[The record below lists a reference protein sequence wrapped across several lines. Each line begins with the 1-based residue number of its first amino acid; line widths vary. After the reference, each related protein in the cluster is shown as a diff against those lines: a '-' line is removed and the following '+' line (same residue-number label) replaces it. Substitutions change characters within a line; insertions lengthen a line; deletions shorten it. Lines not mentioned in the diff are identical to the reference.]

1 MVPPVEPL
9 LDRLGARVRDARTA
23 RHLSLRALADES
35 GVSLR
40 FLGELERGRGNVS
53 ILTLQKVASA
63 LGTSAASLL
72 AAAEAARPRRVISL
86 LGLRGAGKSTIGAR
100 LASRLHLPFFELD
113 GLVEAAAGLSLPELF
128 ALHGEQAYRRW
139 ELEALERFLARHDD
153 AVLATGGGIVT
164 HDAAME
170 ELQRRTTTVWL
181 RASAEA
187 HWRRVRGQGDERP
200 MADRPRA
207 REELDG
213 LLAQREPLYARARL
227 QLDTERLGVAG
238 AVAELARSLDEAGR

>member
-1 MVPPVEPL
+1 MDPL
-9 LDRLGARVRDARTA
+9 LDRLGARVRDSRTA
-23 RHLSLRALADES
+23 RRLSLRALAEQS

-53 ILTLQKVASA
+53 ILTLQKVAGA

-72 AAAEAARPRRVISL
+72 SAAEAGRPRRVIAL

-113 GLVEAAAGLSLPELF
+113 GLVEAAAGLALPELF
-128 ALHGEQAYRRW
+128 ALHGEGAYRRW
-139 ELEALERFLARHDD
+139 ELEALDRFLARHDD

-170 ELQRRTTTVWL
+170 RLQNRTTTVWL
-181 RASAEA
+181 RASADA
-187 HWRRVRGQGDERP
+187 HWTRVRGQGDERP
-200 MADRPRA
+200 MADRPQA
-207 REELDG
+207 REELGG
-213 LLAQREPLYARARL
+213 LLAQREPLYARAAL
-227 QLDTERLGVAG
+227 QVDTEKLGVRG
-238 AVAELARSLDEAGR
+238 AVDELARQLRTEPT